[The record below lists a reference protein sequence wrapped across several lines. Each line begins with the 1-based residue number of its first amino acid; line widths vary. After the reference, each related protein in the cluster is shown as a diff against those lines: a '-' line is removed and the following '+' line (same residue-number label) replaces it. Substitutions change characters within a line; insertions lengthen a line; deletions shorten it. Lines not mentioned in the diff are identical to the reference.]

1 MKNERIT
8 YVLGQLNSFY
18 ERMPF
23 THEAEHNNKLPFLD
37 VLLVK
42 NVNKLDPTV
51 YRKPTNTDIYLNWNM
66 HAPTTWKRGTL
77 RTIFSRA
84 YTTCSSEKYL
94 REEIKYIES
103 TFEKVNNYPKYV
115 ITQLNGEVKLKH
127 TQSMNIECLTINQ
140 TAQNEQDQHHL
151 LVLLYAGN
159 FKKRS

>member
-1 MKNERIT
+1 
-8 YVLGQLNSFY
+8 
-18 ERMPF
+18 
-23 THEAEHNNKLPFLD
+23 
-37 VLLVK
+37 
-42 NVNKLDPTV
+42 
-51 YRKPTNTDIYLNWNM
+51 M

-115 ITQLNGEVKLKH
+115 ITQLNGEIKLKH

-140 TAQNEQDQHHL
+140 TAKNEQDQHNL

-159 FKKRS
+159 KEEKILKSINKFSTRVLPCNVNTFTAKGYSETRPFMYLSKHVFWSQ